1 MTENNNYLINYYSE
15 RLTKGLASTDQET
28 YDRLVQ
34 IEGEMSKWYAKYDRE
49 TFGKMLD
56 TLEMLNDGLLEHNG
70 AAYHESVETLI
81 AMWDLIDVINFQ
93 ESEGK

>member
-1 MTENNNYLINYYSE
+1 MTNNDKNLITYYSE
-15 RLTKGLASTDQET
+15 RLTKVLVTIDQET

-34 IEGEMSKWYAKYDRE
+34 ISEEMSKWYSEYDRE

-56 TLEMLNDGLLEHNG
+56 SLEFLNDGLLEHNG
-70 AAYHESVETLI
+70 VAYHEALETLI
-81 AMWDLIDVINFQ
+81 AIWDLIDVINFQ